1 MTGEASARGGGD
13 AGAAPVLLLTAWRLG
28 RMRSMPRA
36 FLAVRA
42 LERRGR
48 TQPGCVRVHRW
59 ISRRS
64 LLLTSWWRT
73 RADAEAWLAS
83 APFRETD
90 ARLRAIPGAVADVE
104 LRDGGGA
111 R

>member
-1 MTGEASARGGGD
+1 MTEGPPGRGGGD
-13 AGAAPVLLLTAWRLG
+13 ADAAPVLLLTAWRLG

-48 TQPGCVRVHRW
+48 AQPGCVRIHRW

-64 LLLTSWWRT
+64 LLLSSRWRT
-73 RADAEAWLAS
+73 RAAAEAWLAS
-83 APFRETD
+83 AAFRETD
-90 ARLRAIPGAVADVE
+90 ARLRAIPGAEADVD
-104 LRDGGGA
+104 LRGGGA

>member
-1 MTGEASARGGGD
+1 MTAGPPGRGGADAGEAPA
-13 AGAAPVLLLTAWRLG
+13 LLLTAWRLG

-36 FLAVRA
+36 FLAARA

-48 TQPGCVRVHRW
+48 AQPGCVRVHRW

-64 LLLTSWWRT
+64 LLIASWWRT
-73 RADAEAWLAS
+73 RGDAEAWLAS

-90 ARLRAIPGAVADVE
+90 ARLRAIPGAEADVE
-104 LRDGGGA
+104 LRGGGP
-111 R
+111 